1 MGPNWELSLERTDIS
16 EPEWLVYSDWQEEFG
31 DIDIANGIRI
41 LSNTKK
47 QPYKEAMSIELE
59 SLLQEKAIT
68 EDIKFEISWE
78 WLFSENESTTYFSQL
93 PKNVGS
99 LVEEMC
105 KDNNDVYINKDLDI
119 TQLEFLS
126 RFKAI
131 NVAAK
136 AYGIVGT

>member
-78 WLFSENESTTYFSQL
+78 WLFLENEFTTYFSQL

-105 KDNNDVYINKDLDI
+105 KDNNDVYINKDLYI

-131 NVAAK
+131 NLAAK